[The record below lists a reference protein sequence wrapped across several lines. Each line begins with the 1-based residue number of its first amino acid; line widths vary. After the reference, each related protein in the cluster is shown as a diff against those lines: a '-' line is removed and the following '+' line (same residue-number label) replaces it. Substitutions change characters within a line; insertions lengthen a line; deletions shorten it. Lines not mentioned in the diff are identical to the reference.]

1 MKKIKYDYYSDLIKE
16 IKNRKRLKA
25 AIGITIIL
33 IAVLFFGGYGESKR
47 NSSGNLVI
55 ESDSTEE
62 NKEALTDFE
71 DSSQGD
77 TTRDEPREIL
87 CDISGGVTNP
97 GVYTLMEGSRLEDLI
112 NAAGGLLDS
121 ADIDIINRA
130 RFLSDGEKVYIPE
143 VGEMDKNM
151 GLLNQSNMSQTS
163 LGYNSFDGG
172 KVNINTATSEELQM
186 ISGVGPV
193 MAEKIIAYRNEVG
206 GFKAIEELKNVSGIG
221 EKTFEKMAESVTI

>member
-33 IAVLFFGGYGESKR
+33 IAVLFFGGYGESKG

-55 ESDSTEE
+55 ESDSSEV
-62 NKEALTDFE
+62 E

-77 TTRDEPREIL
+77 TTRDEPKEIL

-130 RFLSDGEKVYIPE
+130 RFLSDGEKIYIPE

-172 KVNINTATSEELQM
+172 KVNINTATSEELQR
-186 ISGVGPV
+186 IPGVGPV